1 MGEKPDSVT
10 RLYFQNVNGL
20 QMDTV
25 GGDFSEVCHTANEI
39 QADIVCIAEHNLDT
53 TKYHIK
59 SIMEDQK
66 RKICGQQARLTHASS
81 TIQMSGNYK
90 PGGTLQLSQGN
101 ITARLLTT
109 GADELGRWTYQTFA
123 GKANKPVTIIT
134 VYQVCH
140 KSARN
145 QGQYTAS
152 SQQESLLRQRG
163 ETDYTPRKAFRKD
176 LKLQIK
182 SFRDTNHQLIIVGDF
197 NEVLGSDTS
206 GMAQL
211 CSEFDLLNLFKY
223 YHGCDK
229 VPTYS

>member
-1 MGEKPDSVT
+1 MRPDSDSALPAHVIAWNRLLNGRQNSANQSNRTLYITEENQKENCHFYDIMGEKPDSVT

-90 PGGTLQLSQGN
+90 PGGTLQLSQGH

-109 GADELGRWTYQTFA
+109 GADKLG
-123 GKANKPVTIIT
+123 
-134 VYQVCH
+134 C
-140 KSARN
+140 
-145 QGQYTAS
+145 
-152 SQQESLLRQRG
+152 
-163 ETDYTPRKAFRKD
+163 
-176 LKLQIK
+176 
-182 SFRDTNHQLIIVGDF
+182 
-197 NEVLGSDTS
+197 
-206 GMAQL
+206 
-211 CSEFDLLNLFKY
+211 
-223 YHGCDK
+223 
-229 VPTYS
+229 